1 MVGQVSGFNPVE
13 TNLDAYLTDKA
24 LEGLFLKIAQEE
36 ERIRENPAARVTE
49 ILRRVFGSVDN

>member
-1 MVGQVSGFNPVE
+1 VAGLEPVE
-13 TNLDAYLTDKA
+13 TNLDVYLTNKA